1 MERKPTEQLVSPEP
15 DVHEVARDNAQD
27 QFICLACD
35 GIFDVFSNE
44 ELSNYITSRLKVSQK
59 YDMITAE
66 IVDTSLHKVCFRKK
80 MKFISKFWISSIFLY
95 LRVRRII
102 CL

>member
-1 MERKPTEQLVSPEP
+1 MNFKNLKFLFSRQDEGREQTEQLVSPEP
-15 DVHEVARDNAQD
+15 DIVCIERDVEND

-44 ELSNYITSRLKVSQK
+44 DLADYIISRLQISQQ

-66 IVDTSLHKVCFRKK
+66 IVDTSLHKVFN
-80 MKFISKFWISSIFLY
+80 FY
-95 LRVRRII
+95 LLFF
-102 CL
+102 C

>member
-66 IVDTSLHKVCFRKK
+66 IVDTSLHKVCLRWKK
-80 MKFISKFWISSIFLY
+80 LKNNSNFKILNTLYIFIF
-95 LRVRRII
+95 
-102 CL
+102 